1 MDWPSLQ
8 DLGLGALGVLS
19 LLWGAGALLLIPLGL
34 PGNWLIAAVGLLGPV
49 LGVGWW
55 PLVVLL
61 ALAGL
66 AELLE
71 LSSALRTTKR
81 SGAGRAGAWGA
92 VLGGLVGGILA
103 TPVLRSPCSR
113 ASDVCWMVSLAG
125 YPLATP
131 VLPLVGSLVGACV
144 GAAVGAVLLE
154 AFSRR
159 HGAAALG
166 RIGWGA
172 FLGALLGRLG
182 KALVGVAQLAVWAWW
197 LLDASGK
204 T

>member
-1 MDWPSLQ
+1 MPVRGTLRVGILPIWQSRAAYPAAVDWPSLQ

-103 TPVLRSPCSR
+103 TPVL
-113 ASDVCWMVSLAG
+113 
-125 YPLATP
+125 
-131 VLPLVGSLVGACV
+131 PLVGSLVGACV